1 MGIAPI
7 SGQPSQPLGPAPMV
21 GSAPMGPPPPM
32 MGGMP
37 PPPMMA
43 PPPMA
48 PPIAPITEG
57 LGGFGGSSAG
67 RAGFSE
73 RMQRMTSPPKPRP
86 MPQSSMNGGMHQM
99 PDGSMM
105 LNSDMPQPIQRM
117 SYGGMVGSGIE
128 AAQEA
133 ASTQA
138 QRLGPLGMPYGPKI
152 AEQYQ
157 PYQNFG
163 MPQQGSAN
171 ALNQYGDYLDNQ
183 YGDPQFEQ
191 KRDNFLQGIAQQEQQ
206 TFGGMGGFNTPQPAI
221 TERPG
226 PQRNLGDSEYLSG
239 IFGSQAG
246 DYQDL
251 ANYQVARPMAN
262 GGSVSSD
269 PVKMALGGFIGNP
282 TTRDYSDDDPFGT
295 DDLLDSLGIPDFNP
309 NKDFGG
315 GGDDSGGDDD
325 DYYNYLDDNYV
336 YTPPPAPAPP
346 VVVPEPE
353 PESGGDDIKNMIL
366 AEAAKQVAGANND
379 IQLSDG
385 TVLSESDLKPVVGT
399 SGSVENLE
407 NISSLVSDLNAQLGN
422 TGSIDAVGAAPV
434 VGSGDAGPEIFADV
448 PNILGQNPISLL
460 SPLAPSPISVNE
472 RLTPGGGIVPSGS
485 IDIGGSYVPPRV
497 NKAVSSPDFAQP
509 ELLNEN
515 QTEAFFNRDTRRPDM
530 LNIALPGGSSKTR
543 IEDAGLANAMAAA
556 QGVDASEA
564 AAINALGSDA
574 YTGVFEPEFV
584 EPTPAEVM
592 ASNRRAMA
600 EARADD
606 AALAREG
613 SLGGADAAID
623 GGYQPNLRRGP
634 FGPIGPESSFPGDG
648 RVDSLA
654 LPADTV
660 FPEAEPEQIGGGLAG
675 ASTRPGMG
683 SDDPIV
689 YNDTP
694 SGPVFTRPDGTVLT
708 QDDSAAINA
717 QARLDA
723 NPPTGFDTMALEEAA
738 YPKGNIVDETFP
750 QSPGDIFS
758 TPSTDGSFQ
767 FSGLS
772 DPLNGV
778 TTDVSRIADDMRRV
792 IGEDIQNPPKTLRQ
806 ATGRAPMTSEEAAM
820 NVSGIDSAGNVVS
833 LAGASGYDSPAAAAN
848 RANALAQPATADPD
862 GGGTD
867 IFDSYAALTR
877 SMKAPNK
884 GETNLIRNAM
894 AGARHTEDGPGY
906 KKGDLV
912 VEDRF
917 ADKVLSGFETALS
930 FLLPGPMDFKAMS
943 QENRNKALQAY
954 YDTGKIVYEE
964 GKPVG
969 FEDKE
974 GGLVRLVPKEQDDT
988 GGDDD
993 GCPSGFRRVNGVCMP
1008 IQRVAANPAT
1018 AIEDAIASATLPS
1031 TLRPVVRDV
1040 VDDDDEE
1047 ETSDVGGL
1055 TIRRPN
1061 YFAGG
1066 GAVSDGMGSAID
1078 SFISAMGGSVKK
1090 KSNVA
1095 PVGMARG
1102 GYVDMQT
1109 ESGSTVKDG
1118 FGNPVRT
1125 RVSTPSMS
1133 DSEKDERN
1141 FSYDP
1146 FPDDVYGR
1154 GGRGVDNDPVAPA
1167 YNFYAD
1173 AAAAP
1178 VYPDIMSSGFF
1189 NPEPEPDNIVQRSLR
1204 PQLRPASFDP
1214 YVNNAISSV
1223 QDNYNDG
1230 SVGPTMQN
1238 AAALPKQETFMQGI
1252 SNYLPASVNSAF
1264 MLGPNYDQSVF
1275 GAAGEMGGELATS
1288 FYDDVI
1294 GPEGKPL
1301 EYLGGAA
1308 VDLGRS
1314 VFDTLYDPPKAV
1326 YGAVDSVFDA
1336 FGRLGTETNAR
1347 DRVGNIIGGPL
1358 AAATAVTP
1366 LGRLGKLTP
1375 KNNTISTDIKPSN
1388 ETLTFYKGSPVAYDP
1403 EPGFPLGRDRS
1414 DYSGTGEGN
1423 RPMGSPEALGEAGV
1437 PSGKAYGAGAYQS
1450 MSPSTATGYRFM
1462 RSGLDRDLS
1471 AAAMKAAQERVDF
1484 ADAGGRPD
1492 NFKTFFSEKIDDVDN
1507 AVKDASLGVKSA
1519 EDVYA
1524 DANRTA
1530 AERILD
1536 SSIFDTS
1543 RFRGDPRREID
1554 PQGFYRSVV
1563 FGANDQIDEE
1573 LYAIR
1578 DMISNRGNMDY
1589 GNPGYRKRM
1598 EEINRDFPN
1607 LTNLTNKQIAERR
1620 AELRDLSKQ
1629 YTGDVS
1635 KKYIDLTQTYRIAQD
1650 AEKAKKNLTDFK
1662 TAVTGDL
1669 PGVLYKTQI
1678 QEGKLGSSFEYGNPA
1693 DNQILTQATNAL
1705 GVDAMNAKLFGTGPD
1720 AKKLQYNPKTQQYS
1734 LPLGARG
1741 QKVTLDERM
1750 LAPKTVAEAELYYKG
1765 GITHG
1770 QHTDRAGVTNKIF
1783 FSDPVTPVPVGRY
1796 NRGGQVGMGLG
1807 SL

>member
-1 MGIAPI
+1 MYNPNVPSSNMGIAPI

-32 MGGMP
+32 A
-37 PPPMMA
+37 PPMMA

-86 MPQSSMNGGMHQM
+86 MPVQPPMMQRPIGMMDGGIV
-99 PDGSMM
+99 S
-105 LNSDMPQPIQRM
+105 
-117 SYGGMVGSGIE
+117 GGVE
-128 AAQEA
+128 
-133 ASTQA
+133 
-138 QRLGPLGMPYGPKI
+138 
-152 AEQYQ
+152 
-157 PYQNFG
+157 
-163 MPQQGSAN
+163 
-171 ALNQYGDYLDNQ
+171 
-183 YGDPQFEQ
+183 
-191 KRDNFLQGIAQQEQQ
+191 
-206 TFGGMGGFNTPQPAI
+206 
-221 TERPG
+221 
-226 PQRNLGDSEYLSG
+226 
-239 IFGSQAG
+239 
-246 DYQDL
+246 
-251 ANYQVARPMAN
+251 
-262 GGSVSSD
+262 

-282 TTRDYSDDDPFGT
+282 LTRDYNRDFGGSDSSYEDEAYGDDGYGRV
-295 DDLLDSLGIPDFNP
+295 DYG
-309 NKDFGG
+309 GG
-315 GGDDSGGDDD
+315 GGDDSGGGDDD
-325 DYYNYLDDNYV
+325 DYYDYLDDDYV
-336 YTPPPAPAPP
+336 YVPPVPDVIGPP

-353 PESGGDDIKNMIL
+353 SGGDGDDDIRNMIL
-366 AEAAKQVAGANND
+366 AEASRQVAGANND

-399 SGSVENLE
+399 SGSVANLD

-434 VGSGDAGPEIFADV
+434 VGSGDAGPEIFTDV
-448 PNILGQNPISLL
+448 PNVLGQNPISLL
-460 SPLAPSPISVNE
+460 SPLAPSRIPVSG
-472 RLTPGGGIVPSGS
+472 RQTPGGGIVPSGS
-485 IDIGGSYVPPRV
+485 IPFGGSYVPPRV
-497 NKAVSSPDFAQP
+497 NKAVLSPDFAQP

-543 IEDAGLANAMAAA
+543 IEDDGYANAMAAA
-556 QGVDASEA
+556 QGIDASEA

-600 EARADD
+600 EARSDD
-606 AALAREG
+606 ASGR
-613 SLGGADAAID
+613 
-623 GGYQPNLRRGP
+623 
-634 FGPIGPESSFPGDG
+634 
-648 RVDSLA
+648 RVDVDPDRQAFGTMGLYDGLTIPQSPRAAGSEFAASDAQSLQNTINR
-654 LPADTV
+654 LSSGR
-660 FPEAEPEQIGGGLAG
+660 EAPDVLKAAEIENARLISQLEPVLAQPMPTGGGLAG

-708 QDDSAAINA
+708 PADSAAINA

-723 NPPTGFDTMALEEAA
+723 NPPTGFDTMALEEEA
-738 YPKGNIVDETFP
+738 YPSAFSDDMSQVIVD
-750 QSPGDIFS
+750 
-758 TPSTDGSFQ
+758 
-767 FSGLS
+767 
-772 DPLNGV
+772 
-778 TTDVSRIADDMRRV
+778 DMQLLPAPPA
-792 IGEDIQNPPKTLRQ
+792 GEDIQNPPKTLRQ

-848 RANALAQPATADPD
+848 RANASSQPATAADPD
-862 GGGTD
+862 GSGTD

-930 FLLPGPMDFKAMS
+930 FLLPGPQDFKAMS

-974 GGLVRLVPKEQDDT
+974 GGLVRLVPKGRDDT
-988 GGDDD
+988 EGDDD
-993 GCPSGFRRVNGVCMP
+993 CPPGFQRVEGVCVP
-1008 IQRVAANPAT
+1008 TGRSRVAANPAT
-1018 AIEDAIASATLPS
+1018 AISDSINKATLPS

-1040 VDDDDEE
+1040 VDDDEEE

-1055 TIRRPN
+1055 TIRRPK

-1066 GAVSDGMGSAID
+1066 GAVSEGMGSAID

-1090 KSNVA
+1090 KSNVE

-1102 GYVDMQT
+1102 GYVDMV
-1109 ESGSTVKDG
+1109 SSYDGSTVKDG

-1125 RVSTPSMS
+1125 RVSRPSMS

-1154 GGRGVDNDPVAPA
+1154 SGRGVDNDPVAPS
-1167 YNFYAD
+1167 NPNPSDFTL
-1173 AAAAP
+1173 
-1178 VYPDIMSSGFF
+1178 SGSGSYFES
-1189 NPEPEPDNIVQRSLR
+1189 EPEPDNIVKRSLR
-1204 PQLRPASFDP
+1204 PQLRPASFLNESFGARRQRLAGGSNVFDGAGPSYDVAGLKTVNDAGYDP

-1223 QDNYNDG
+1223 QDYYNDG

-1252 SNYLPASVNSAF
+1252 SNYLPESVNSAF

-1275 GAAGEMGGELATS
+1275 GAAADMGGELATS

-1375 KNNTISTDIKPSN
+1375 KNNTISTEIKPSN

-1403 EPGFPLGRDRS
+1403 EPGFPLGRARS
-1414 DYSGTGEGN
+1414 AYSGTGEGN
-1423 RPMGSPEALGEAGV
+1423 LPIGSPEALGEVLGV
-1437 PSGKAYGAGAYQS
+1437 HSGKAWGAGDYQTQ
-1450 MSPSTATGYRFM
+1450 SPSTATGYRFM
-1462 RSGLDRDLS
+1462 RSGLDRNLQE
-1471 AAAMKAAQERVDF
+1471 AAVKAAQDRVNF
-1484 ADAGGRPD
+1484 VDAGGRPD
-1492 NFKTFFSEKIDDVDN
+1492 NFQTIFSEKIDAVDN
-1507 AVKDASLGVKSA
+1507 AVKDASLGVKAA
-1519 EDVYA
+1519 ENVYA

-1589 GNPGYRKRM
+1589 GDPGYSKRM
-1598 EEINRDFPN
+1598 REINRDFPN

-1650 AEKAKKNLTDFK
+1650 AEKAKKNLTDFE
-1662 TAVTGDL
+1662 TAVTADL

-1678 QEGKLGSSFEYGNPA
+1678 PEGKLASFFDYDAPI
-1693 DNQILTQATNAL
+1693 DSQILTQATNAL
-1705 GVDAMNAKLFGTGPD
+1705 GVDAMNAKLFGTGSD

-1734 LPLGARG
+1734 FPRKSHNKFTNPDGSPIFANLP
-1741 QKVTLDERM
+1741 TERI
-1750 LAPKTVAEAELYYKG
+1750 LAPQTVAEAKLYRDA

-1770 QHTDRAGVTNKIF
+1770 QHKTGRKYKKVGDREIPIYNKIF
-1783 FSDPVTPVPVGRY
+1783 FDDDVTPVPVGRY